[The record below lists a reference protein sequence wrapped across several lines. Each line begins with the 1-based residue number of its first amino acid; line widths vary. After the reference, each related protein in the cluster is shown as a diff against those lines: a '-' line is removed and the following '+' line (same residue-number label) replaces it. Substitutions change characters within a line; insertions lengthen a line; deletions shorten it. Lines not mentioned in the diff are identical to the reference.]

1 MSKRASS
8 VAAQANFGTAEVKR
22 SGRSHNALYAR
33 NIDV

>member
-1 MSKRASS
+1 MFERKPS
-8 VAAQANFGTAEVKR
+8 VAAQADFGVAEVER